1 MVGFIEAVKLG
12 LSRSF
17 DYKGRSSRSELWF
30 FVLFVYLVSLFGGI
44 LFGVLGFDWELS
56 IFGEAINPAMELL
69 SLVFTVPVLAL
80 YVRRLHDIG
89 KSGFTLLWVIIPFL
103 NIYLIYLIC
112 QQGDLFKNAYGL
124 PYDGTSLM
132 KALSSSTICQ
142 QCNSENKPNAS
153 FCGDCGKP
161 LGDIIMH

>member
-30 FVLFVYLVSLFGGI
+30 FVLFTFLVAFFGGI
-44 LFGVLGFDWELS
+44 LFGVLGFDSELS
-56 IFGEAINPAMELL
+56 ITL
-69 SLVFTVPVLAL
+69 STLVLTVPTIAL
-80 YVRRLHDIG
+80 YVRRLHDMG
-89 KSGFTLLWVIIPFL
+89 KSGFTLLWGIIPFG

-124 PYDGTSLM
+124 PYDGTSLMKM

>member
-44 LFGVLGFDWELS
+44 LFGVLGFDS
-56 IFGEAINPAMELL
+56 GFSLL
-69 SLVFTVPVLAL
+69 SYIVLSVPALAL

-89 KSGFTLLWVIIPFL
+89 KSGFTLLWGIIPFG

-153 FCGDCGKP
+153 FCGGCGKP

>member
-12 LSRSF
+12 FSRSF
-17 DYKGRSSRSELWF
+17 DYKGRSSRSEFWF
-30 FVLFVYLVSLFGGI
+30 FNLFIYIISPILLMTVGLFSEILILI
-44 LFGVLGFDWELS
+44 LFFPYL
-56 IFGEAINPAMELL
+56 AMHI
-69 SLVFTVPVLAL
+69 SWIAVN
-80 YVRRLHDIG
+80 VRRLHDIG
-89 KSGFTLLWVIIPFL
+89 DSGFMMLALFVPLLGWIW
-103 NIYLIYLIC
+103 LIHYGC
-112 QQGDLFKNAYGL
+112 KQGDLFENKYGP

-153 FCGDCGKP
+153 FCGGCGKP